1 MDIVVDM
8 QMIPGRKSKGE
19 FGLFQTSS
27 LQFHLIQFVK
37 RWRIFLELNSK
48 RLSLSSG
55 KEE

>member
-1 MDIVVDM
+1 MDIVVDT
-8 QMIPGRKSKGE
+8 QMIPWRTSKSE
-19 FGLFQTSS
+19 FALFQTSL

>member
-8 QMIPGRKSKGE
+8 QMIPGSKSKSE
-19 FGLFQTSS
+19 FALFQTSS
-27 LQFHLIQFVK
+27 VQFHLIQFVK

>member
-55 KEE
+55 KEG

>member
-8 QMIPGRKSKGE
+8 QMIPGRKSKSE
-19 FGLFQTSS
+19 FALFQTPS
-27 LQFHLIQFVK
+27 LQFDLIQFDK
-37 RWRIFLELNSK
+37 RWRIFLEFNSK

>member
-8 QMIPGRKSKGE
+8 QMIPGSKSKSE
-19 FGLFQTSS
+19 FALFQTSS
-27 LQFHLIQFVK
+27 VQFHLIQFVK

-55 KEE
+55 KEG

>member
-8 QMIPGRKSKGE
+8 QMIPGRKSKSE
-19 FGLFQTSS
+19 FALFQTSL

-37 RWRIFLELNSK
+37 RRRIFLELNSK